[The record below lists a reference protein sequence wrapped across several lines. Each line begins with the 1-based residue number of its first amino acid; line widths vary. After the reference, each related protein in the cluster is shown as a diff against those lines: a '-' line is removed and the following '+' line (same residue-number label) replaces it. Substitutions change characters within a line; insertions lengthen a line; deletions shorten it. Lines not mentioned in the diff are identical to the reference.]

1 MTLDED
7 AVRFDS
13 VQFAWHQRGGF
24 RIQIPTFHIRPG
36 ERVLLVGPSGSGK
49 STFLSLVAGILSPQR
64 GSIRIGGK
72 ELAGLSASAR
82 DRFRAENIGLIFQ
95 SLNLLPY
102 LSALDNILLPLHFAP
117 VRRNRLGSGDRAAAH
132 DLLGRLGLPP
142 QVYADQSAREM
153 SVGQQQRVAVARSLI
168 GGPALIVA
176 DEPTSALDTD
186 HRHAFLDVL
195 HGQLKHSSTALIM
208 VSHDETLMPFF
219 DRTVRLADVAST
231 ERLP

>member
-13 VQFAWHQRGGF
+13 VQFAWRQRGGF

-117 VRRNRLGSGDRAAAH
+117 VRRNRLGSSDRAAAQ

-142 QVYADQSAREM
+142 QVYADLNAREL

-176 DEPTSALDTD
+176 DEPTSALDAD
-186 HRHAFLDVL
+186 HRHAFLEVL
-195 HGQLKHSSTALIM
+195 NSQLKHSSTALIM

>member
-1 MTLDED
+1 MSVDED
-7 AVRFDS
+7 AVRFDG
-13 VQFAWHQRGGF
+13 VQFAWRQRSGF
-24 RIQIPTFHIRPG
+24 RIQIPAFHIRSG

-49 STFLSLVAGILSPQR
+49 STFLSLIAGVLSPQH

-72 ELAGLSASAR
+72 ELVGLSASAR

-102 LSALDNILLPLHFAP
+102 LSAVDNVLLPLHFAP
-117 VRRNRLGSGDRAAAH
+117 MRRSRLGLGDRVAAR
-132 DLLGRLGLPP
+132 DLLGRLGLAPD
-142 QVYADQSAREM
+142 VYADLNAREL

-176 DEPTSALDTD
+176 DEPTSALDAD
-186 HRHAFLDVL
+186 HRHDFLEVL
-195 HGQLKHSSTALIM
+195 NGQLRDSSTALIM
-208 VSHDETLMPFF
+208 VSHDEALTPFF
-219 DRTVRLADVAST
+219 DRAVRLADVAST